1 MLSEMTDQILTRFFF
16 QQILAQQTSHTF
28 CHAPIRYGRGTKES
42 VYLVTE
48 DDIEVKNVFKFFN
61 DLFSCLAIQKET
73 SKSVL
78 YWPRIGELYQYISR
92 YFNFIFWSGVEWY
105 FLIYIIAPH
114 EKLESA
120 AWCTWIGAVD
130 NTSGDFV
137 VLVTTTYPH
146 RFAFVDVKS
155 PVGHFGDRKSISM
168 VSPDTQK
175 LSLTQWQ
182 RVRPRRILDWLWSRK
197 TVWSVSRGET

>member
-1 MLSEMTDQILTRFFF
+1 MIMLSEMTDQILTRFFF

-92 YFNFIFWSGVEWY
+92 YFNFIF
-105 FLIYIIAPH
+105 
-114 EKLESA
+114 
-120 AWCTWIGAVD
+120 
-130 NTSGDFV
+130 
-137 VLVTTTYPH
+137 
-146 RFAFVDVKS
+146 
-155 PVGHFGDRKSISM
+155 
-168 VSPDTQK
+168 
-175 LSLTQWQ
+175 
-182 RVRPRRILDWLWSRK
+182 
-197 TVWSVSRGET
+197 